1 MVSSLREGVMPIASS
16 VQGSVIERRVSRAG
30 LLSFLEDLD
39 ARSVAGGLT
48 VHMGPGR
55 SQEHLTS
62 LGGEHHQVRQWLG
75 QLAPTLA
82 KSATGAVVFWS
93 EGGGYAVMPPF
104 PVEGDGL
111 REGWDASL
119 LRALLSREYLLGVV
133 LLRLG
138 RYAVGVLEGE
148 VLVASKTDSRYVK
161 GKHSAGG
168 QSQKRFARI
177 REKQAHELFKK
188 TCTVVGEQFAPY
200 EGKLD
205 YVLLG
210 GERHTLRGLVDVC
223 DYLQRLSPRIL
234 GRVLNV
240 REPKLEA
247 LQRVSETVWESR
259 VFTIPSEESPQ

>member
-1 MVSSLREGVMPIASS
+1 M
-16 VQGSVIERRVSRAG
+16 
-30 LLSFLEDLD
+30 LSFLEDLE
-39 ARSVAGGLT
+39 ARSVAVGLT
-48 VHMGPGR
+48 LYIGAGQSRKYVTG
-55 SQEHLTS
+55 
-62 LGGEHHQVRQWLG
+62 LGGEYHQVRQWLV
-75 QLAPTLA
+75 QLASTLA
-82 KSATGAVVFWS
+82 RSATGSVVFWS
-93 EGGGYAVMPPF
+93 EGGGHVVIPPF
-104 PVEGDGL
+104 PVEDDGL
-111 REGWDASL
+111 LEGWDASR

-133 LLRLG
+133 LVRLG

-188 TCTVVGEQFAPY
+188 TCTVVREQFAPY
-200 EGKLD
+200 EGRLD

-210 GERHTLRGLVDVC
+210 GERHTLKGLVDVC
-223 DYLQRLSPRIL
+223 DCLQRLSPRTL

-247 LQRVSETVWESR
+247 LKRVSETVWESR
-259 VFTIPSEESPQ
+259 VLSMPSVEPSQ